1 MIPIHAA
8 VVTVSDS
15 CAAGAR
21 EDRSG
26 PALVSV
32 LKARGWTVSHH
43 SIVPDEL
50 SSIASTV
57 GSLAA
62 GGSINLI
69 VTTGGTGIA
78 PRDITPEAIRT
89 LTTRELPGFG
99 ELMRAEGAK
108 ETPLAPLSRSFAAT
122 LGSALLLCLPGSP
135 GGACESLEAVAHLI
149 PHAVDL
155 LAGHSTHAP
164 VVS

>member
-1 MIPIHAA
+1 MTPVHAA
-8 VVTVSDS
+8 VLTISDS

-26 PALVSV
+26 PELVSL
-32 LKARGWTVSHH
+32 LKARGWSVAHH
-43 SIVPDEL
+43 GVVPDDV
-50 SSIASTV
+50 SAIASAV
-57 GSLAA
+57 SSLASA
-62 GGSINLI
+62 AFNLI
-69 VTTGGTGIA
+69 VTTGGTGVA
-78 PRDITPEAIRT
+78 PRDVTPEAIRT

-108 ETPLAPLSRSFAAT
+108 QTPLAPLSRSFAAT
-122 LGSALLLCLPGSP
+122 LASALVLCLPGSP
-135 GGACESLEAVAHLI
+135 AGACESLEAVAHLI

-155 LAGHSTHAP
+155 LAGNTAHSP